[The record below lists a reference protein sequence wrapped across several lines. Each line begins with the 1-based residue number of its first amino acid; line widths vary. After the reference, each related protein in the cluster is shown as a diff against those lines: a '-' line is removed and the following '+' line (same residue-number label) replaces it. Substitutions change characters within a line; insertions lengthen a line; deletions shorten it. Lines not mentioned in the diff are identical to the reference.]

1 MPSPLSRRDR
11 RAVGAGGSDGDSQ
24 VADPAEISDRM
35 VELQKMRVALILATS
50 AATSK
55 LLSRR
60 QRVSGKEIEVMCA
73 ERDLAGGADSA
84 ADRLQLEALHSED
97 AVLKQALA
105 ETEQDIA
112 KLEDLMAQVNADI
125 AALCQS

>member
-1 MPSPLSRRDR
+1 MRGPVRWHD
-11 RAVGAGGSDGDSQ
+11 GAPARWDSSDGDSQ
-24 VADPAEISDRM
+24 VADAADTSGRM
-35 VELQKMRVALILATS
+35 IELQKMRVALILATS

-73 ERDLAGGADSA
+73 ERDLAREAGTKADQ
-84 ADRLQLEALHSED
+84 RQLVALYSED
-97 AVLKQALA
+97 AELKQALA

-112 KLEDLMAQVNADI
+112 KLEDLMVQVNADI

>member
-1 MPSPLSRRDR
+1 M
-11 RAVGAGGSDGDSQ
+11 A
-24 VADPAEISDRM
+24 
-35 VELQKMRVALILATS
+35 ELQKMRVALIMATS

-73 ERDLAGGADSA
+73 ERDLESGADAA
-84 ADRLQLEALHSED
+84 ADQRRLGELSREEAE
-97 AVLKQALA
+97 LKRAMT
-105 ETEQDIA
+105 ETEQDILR
-112 KLEDLMAQVNADI
+112 LEELMTQVNADI